1 MATSPKSGHQR
12 ADSGVEGIDSASKAL
27 LTAQNFYNAVTSL
40 TSEKGFQAFSDLLEL
55 LPRQETEIK
64 VKDAAI
70 HDLNDKLE
78 AKEKSHKAFI
88 KKQVLAFEDRYDDW
102 TDENSTLEDR
112 VEELEKAARVK
123 DEEVMMLRKTNEEE
137 VVRLRD
143 VIKHTEEKNTDLE
156 AAYESLTKASK
167 EFEKRVVNLEA
178 TLQKSQAESEDRA
191 QKIEELNDRIADMK
205 KTLDEGDEKYRCLN
219 AEAIQS
225 KEALMGMLQ
234 YCVTLNELDLTE
246 TAGRI
251 DAIWKSAINFVVD
264 FAGGELPDH
273 TLQSDWTKIRD
284 NEVFQHRIPLPQ
296 SNSEVAREMRVAIIL
311 GILATLINN
320 VIFQP
325 TYLVSHEDH
334 GLRENLCHQAFI
346 NAEQEQAGRS
356 ALLAMLP
363 EEQEEN
369 EKEGIDYVA
378 TELLDG
384 MNVQVLL
391 SPENVLIV
399 RQALEQLLLRFQQEW
414 KIIQRGREKLEVSFQ
429 HSFSADYPWHV
440 LDLRASNAKPKKN
453 SHAKPSSTSLED
465 KIVVVPRL
473 YHIKAQDGGKPLTHG
488 YVLQKAHLNAAET
501 ELSKILP
508 ADPFE
513 RSGPSRTRNRGG
525 RKMSVAGSTTSSG
538 RGLGRFL
545 SQPRGGPTL

>member
-1 MATSPKSGHQR
+1 MATPHKSGHHR
-12 ADSGVEGIDSASKAL
+12 ADSGVEGINSTSKPL
-27 LTAQNFYNAVTSL
+27 LTAQNFYDAVTSL
-40 TSEKGFQAFSDLLEL
+40 TSENGFQAFSDLLKL
-55 LPRQETEIK
+55 VPIQENEIK

-70 HDLNDKLE
+70 HDLNDKLDAQE
-78 AKEKSHKAFI
+78 RSHKAFV
-88 KKQVLAFEDRYDDW
+88 KKQLLAFEDRYDDW
-102 TDENSTLEDR
+102 TDENSTLDDR
-112 VEELEKAARVK
+112 VEELKKAAKVK
-123 DEEVMMLRKTNEEE
+123 EEE
-137 VVRLRD
+137 VVAFRKGKEEEVMNLRKGID
-143 VIKHTEEKNTDLE
+143 KVEAKNKDLE
-156 AAYESLTKASK
+156 AACETLTKASK
-167 EFEKRVVNLEA
+167 DFEKRVIELEA
-178 TLQKSQAESEDRA
+178 TLQESQAESEGRTQEID
-191 QKIEELNDRIADMK
+191 ELNKQIADLK
-205 KTLDEGDEKYRCLN
+205 SALDEGTENYRCLN

-234 YCVTLNELDLTE
+234 YTVKLNELDLTN
-246 TAGRI
+246 TASRI
-251 DAIWKSAINFVVD
+251 EAVWKSAIDLVIK

-273 TLQSDWTKIRD
+273 TLQSDWTKLRE

-311 GILATLINN
+311 GILATLIDD

-325 TYLVSHEDH
+325 TYLVSHEDQ
-334 GLRENLCHQAFI
+334 GLRENLCHQAYI

-384 MNVQVLL
+384 MNVKNLL
-391 SPENVLIV
+391 SPENVSIV

-429 HSFSADYPWHV
+429 HSFSAEYPWHV

-453 SHAKPSSTSLED
+453 PHAQLSSTSLED

-473 YHIKAQDGGKPLTHG
+473 YHIKAQAGGTPLTHG
-488 YVLQKAHLNAAET
+488 YVLQKARFNAAET
-501 ELSKILP
+501 ELSRILP
-508 ADPFE
+508 TDPFE
-513 RSGPSRTRNRGG
+513 RSGSGRTRNRGG
-525 RKMSVAGSTTSSG
+525 RKMSVAGSTASSG

-545 SQPRGGPTL
+545 SQPRGAPTL